1 MKPPSILTQKVI
13 PIVIWSFIYYLSGV
27 ISLKFDDPASHISI
41 VWFPAGVATAAFL
54 CARWHQ
60 WPVLLG
66 CFVIIN
72 LALDNSIQE
81 NYLLSICYAMLSMPS
96 TMLIAWIVR
105 YYSRQGDDLHVVL
118 MWIFSTIIVS
128 LLDALF
134 FSLGFVLFNRGTFQ
148 EIFWVGFVA
157 DVTGIFFATTVI
169 MGFFN
174 TRFRTHI
181 SPVKN
186 RLSGSIIWVMLCL
199 LTLLTF
205 NNSLKEFSGNILH
218 LHNDMLIFTFA
229 CLPIILAVMLSISWG
244 NLGGSIALLT
254 LATIVIYFT
263 GKGYGPFFINGLHHG
278 EPLLL
283 VQCYLTATAL
293 LMVFLRAL
301 TRSTHHFDETD
312 GVQHAVYQLNLSTG
326 EIEWGHLSGEL
337 VSIDPAIM
345 SNMNK
350 LIEQIH
356 PDDRNKV
363 LEHWCSSDE
372 KQNLPRLDFR
382 FNDQKGTW
390 VTITDSES
398 ILFSHHEPR
407 MIIGNWHITNSEP
420 LFKAN

>member
-81 NYLLSICYAMLSMPS
+81 NYLLSICYAILSMPS

-128 LLDALF
+128 LLDTLF

-345 SNMNK
+345 SK
-350 LIEQIH
+350 YE
-356 PDDRNKV
+356 
-363 LEHWCSSDE
+363 
-372 KQNLPRLDFR
+372 
-382 FNDQKGTW
+382 
-390 VTITDSES
+390 
-398 ILFSHHEPR
+398 
-407 MIIGNWHITNSEP
+407 
-420 LFKAN
+420 

>member
-81 NYLLSICYAMLSMPS
+81 NYLLSICYAILSMPS

-105 YYSRQGDDLHVVL
+105 HYSRQGDDLHVVL

>member
-81 NYLLSICYAMLSMPS
+81 NYLLSICYEILSMPS

-128 LLDALF
+128 LLDTLF

>member
-1 MKPPSILTQKVI
+1 MKTSSSFTQKI
-13 PIVIWSFIYYLSGV
+13 ITIAIWTLIYYLSGV
-27 ISLKFDDPASHISI
+27 ISLKFDEPASNISI

-54 CARWHQ
+54 CSRWRQ

-72 LALDNSIQE
+72 LVLDSSLKE
-81 NYLLSICYAMLSMPS
+81 NYILSLAYAFLSMPS
-96 TMLIAWIVR
+96 TMLIAWVVR
-105 YYSRQGDDLHVVL
+105 RFSRRGDDLHTVL

-128 LLDALF
+128 LLDALLA
-134 FSLGFVLFNRGTFQ
+134 SIGFVLFGKGTFE

-174 TRFRTHI
+174 IQFRTHI

-186 RLSGSIIWVMLCL
+186 KLSGSIIWLLLCL
-199 LTLLTF
+199 FTLLIF
-205 NNSLKEFSGNILH
+205 NNSLKEFSGAILH
-218 LHNDMLIFTFA
+218 IHNDMLIFTFA

-244 NLGGSIALLT
+244 NQGGSIALLT
-254 LATIVIYFT
+254 LATIVIYYT
-263 GKGYGPFFINGLHHG
+263 GQGYGPFFIKGLHHG

-293 LMVFLRAL
+293 LMVFLRVL
-301 TRSTHHFDETD
+301 TRSTHHFDETS

-326 EIEWGHLSGEL
+326 EIEWGHLSDEL
-337 VSIDPAIM
+337 ASIDPTIM
-345 SNMNK
+345 SKMNK

-356 PDDRNKV
+356 PDDKNKV
-363 LEHWCSSDE
+363 LEHWSSSG
-372 KQNLPRLDFR
+372 KQQHLPQLDFR
-382 FNDQKGTW
+382 LSIQEGHW

-407 MIIGNWHITNSEP
+407 MIIGNWHITRSVP